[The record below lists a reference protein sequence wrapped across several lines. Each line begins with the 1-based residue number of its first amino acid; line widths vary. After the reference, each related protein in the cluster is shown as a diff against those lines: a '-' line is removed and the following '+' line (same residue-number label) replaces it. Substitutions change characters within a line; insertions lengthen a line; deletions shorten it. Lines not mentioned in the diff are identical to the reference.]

1 MDGCYSRFFAF
12 FEGTF
17 VDGMR
22 KTRVLDGKYYEP
34 PVANLTG
41 VLVDGMKMTGSWM
54 DVILVCFIFEGMFVG
69 GMKKTS
75 VLDG

>member
-1 MDGCYSRFFAF
+1 MLFSVFRI

-22 KTRVLDGKYYEP
+22 KTRVLGKYYEP
-34 PVANLTG
+34 PVAILTG
-41 VLVDGMKMTGSWM
+41 VLVDRMKMTGSWV

-69 GMKKTS
+69 GMKMTS